1 MLCVNWQFWLE
12 KYFLHNLSLR
22 WVARSIS
29 YVRSTPSTM
38 HYEGAAVCV
47 CRKCVF
53 HQQYVELRNH
63 RVALAV
69 TQ

>member
-47 CRKCVF
+47 CVGSVCF
-53 HQQYVELRNH
+53 TNNMLNWE
-63 RVALAV
+63 
-69 TQ
+69 TIE